1 MGHPWLVMKRFSIT
15 GAKVRIIFDSA
26 SFLREN
32 VEKKAKKVSLFTLY
46 DRLDKD
52 TDCFKVMAFKLVVRL
67 SDSFQFLP
75 QGVNSWSD
83 CLRDTGRKH
92 SCR

>member
-32 VEKKAKKVSLFTLY
+32 VEKKQKKYPYSPFMIGWIRILTI
-46 DRLDKD
+46 
-52 TDCFKVMAFKLVVRL
+52 FKVMAFKLVVRL
-67 SDSFQFLP
+67 SGSFQFLP

-83 CLRDTGRKH
+83 CLRGTGRKH